1 MCLEHSDG
9 GHLMSAEPEVGAPAP
24 DFALPAHTDQEIRLS
39 SLRGSKVALLFYVFD
54 FSPG

>member
-1 MCLEHSDG
+1 
-9 GHLMSAEPEVGAPAP
+9 MSAEPEIGTPAP

-39 SLRGSKVALLFYVFD
+39 SLRESKVALLFYVFD

>member
-1 MCLEHSDG
+1 
-9 GHLMSAEPEVGAPAP
+9 MSAEPEVGTPAP
-24 DFALPAHTDQEIRLS
+24 DFTLPAHTDQEIQLS